1 MAENAENIEGV
12 ELMRI
17 CKCGKPEEE
26 NFHLCIEGTHY
37 ITIQAQKINMQDQN
51 KNIKKDKFIID
62 TDSCG
67 EIEMEADCIN
77 LCDGNLEVI
86 KDHFV
91 IAIFK
96 EWNHFMKKEK
106 D

>member
-1 MAENAENIEGV
+1 MD
-12 ELMRI
+12 
-17 CKCGKPEEE
+17 
-26 NFHLCIEGTHY
+26 T
-37 ITIQAQKINMQDQN
+37 
-51 KNIKKDKFIID
+51 FIID

-91 IAIFK
+91 VAIFK